1 MTYWHMFNTAALVFL
16 PPYLMF
22 RARLQEFC
30 PFGPVIWS
38 GFFFVAT
45 EFVQVCAVA
54 RASSPP
60 RYFNSYFSTC
70 TPLNL
75 ALYVSCNFSRWSC

>member
-45 EFVQVCAVA
+45 EFVQVCAVF
-54 RASSPP
+54 RASPDCSILL
-60 RYFNSYFSTC
+60 FDFC
-70 TPLNL
+70 TPEH
-75 ALYVSCNFSRWSC
+75 

>member
-45 EFVQVCAVA
+45 EFVQVCPVA
-54 RASSPP
+54 PAHPPCPPLFVLLTRA
-60 RYFNSYFSTC
+60 
-70 TPLNL
+70 LNL
-75 ALYVSCNFSRWSC
+75 VPL